1 MYFLYR
7 RENQTTYFSMLS
19 PQDWGSTCP
28 HEFLGAYK
36 LEADMSWTKAEDVA
50 KRSKD
55 IQMVDHLLSSQV
67 PAIQYV
73 METPSNGINH
83 SSEKIAMIEKETF
96 SEEPLKSSDCV
107 TTM

>member
-1 MYFLYR
+1 MNILLVVIFAILFLK
-7 RENQTTYFSMLS
+7 E
-19 PQDWGSTCP
+19 WGPSCP

-55 IQMVDHLLSSQV
+55 IEMVDQLLSSQV

-73 METPSNGINH
+73 TGLSGNGVKKAI
-83 SSEKIAMIEKETF
+83 SRPEKSVIEDITDEDHLV
-96 SEEPLKSSDCV
+96 EEPFHY
-107 TTM
+107 